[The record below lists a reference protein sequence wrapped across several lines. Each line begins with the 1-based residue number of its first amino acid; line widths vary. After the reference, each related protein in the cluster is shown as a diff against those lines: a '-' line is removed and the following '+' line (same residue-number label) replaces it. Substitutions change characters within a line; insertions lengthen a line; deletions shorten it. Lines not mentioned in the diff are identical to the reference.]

1 MATFLNNPEWV
12 EVNKKRYKINTD
24 FRIAIECQKIAE
36 DTTIGDFQRA
46 MGILYK
52 LFGEEA
58 LKEENSNDW
67 NRLLELA
74 VKYLQLNRENNGQEN
89 NEEPDMDF
97 IEDMPYI
104 EASFM
109 SDYKIDLTTCQMH
122 WWKFFKL
129 LEGLS
134 NSETGNCCILNRIR
148 NIRTMD
154 ISKIKGSKESQEILK
169 LKEQYAL
176 KKNKKPVILTEEQ
189 RKSRDELFKIIGII
203 Q

>member
-52 LFGEEA
+52 LYGEEA

-104 EASFM
+104 EERFM
-109 SDYKIDLTTCQMH
+109 SD
-122 WWKFFKL
+122 
-129 LEGLS
+129 
-134 NSETGNCCILNRIR
+134 
-148 NIRTMD
+148 
-154 ISKIKGSKESQEILK
+154 
-169 LKEQYAL
+169 
-176 KKNKKPVILTEEQ
+176 
-189 RKSRDELFKIIGII
+189 
-203 Q
+203 

>member
-52 LFGEEA
+52 LYGEEA

-67 NRLLELA
+67 NRLLELS

-89 NEEPDMDF
+89 NEEPEITLF
-97 IEDMPYI
+97 
-104 EASFM
+104 
-109 SDYKIDLTTCQMH
+109 
-122 WWKFFKL
+122 
-129 LEGLS
+129 
-134 NSETGNCCILNRIR
+134 SETDEK
-148 NIRTMD
+148 T
-154 ISKIKGSKESQEILK
+154 GSSGSPEAGTRQ
-169 LKEQYAL
+169 
-176 KKNKKPVILTEEQ
+176 
-189 RKSRDELFKIIGII
+189 
-203 Q
+203 